1 MICPVCKNIN
11 SPKKVLRTWVV
22 KNGTVKRKRKCA
34 HCKNEYHTME
44 LVVIRQNVL
53 MCPETVCS
61 EQYLSVL
68 RDTI

>member
-34 HCKNEYHTME
+34 HCKNEYHTVE
-44 LVVIRQNVL
+44 LVVIRQKVL
-53 MCPETVCS
+53 VCS
-61 EQYLSVL
+61 ETVLNNTYLSSETL
-68 RDTI
+68 SN